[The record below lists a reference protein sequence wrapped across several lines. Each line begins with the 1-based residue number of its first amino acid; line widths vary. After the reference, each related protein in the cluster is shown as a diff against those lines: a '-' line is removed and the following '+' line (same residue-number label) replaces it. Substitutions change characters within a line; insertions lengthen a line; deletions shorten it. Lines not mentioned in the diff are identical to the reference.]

1 MGIISIFDRS
11 IYPYIL
17 ILFNLIIHRLN
28 VVYYIYYRYSH
39 IHNYIIIYN
48 MYCVCTHI
56 LYLICVQIRF
66 YILNYVCTN
75 TIIYIYILYTPN
87 MFHSKSSCWKT
98 PLDVLAC
105 TSRQLIHEVHLQAL
119 IWNPWWFGVS
129 SFDTMYSLHIYIC
142 IYVTIYI
149 YNTIRYQW

>member
-75 TIIYIYILYTPN
+75 TIIYIYYTLQTCFIPKARAEKPLWTSWPARLASSS
-87 MFHSKSSCWKT
+87 MRSTSKPWFET
-98 PLDVLAC
+98 HGDLGYP
-105 TSRQLIHEVHLQAL
+105 HLTL
-119 IWNPWWFGVS
+119 CIV
-129 SFDTMYSLHIYIC
+129 YIYIYMYLC
-142 IYVTIYI
+142 NNI